1 MDTRFVAFTYH
12 KDHHEAIIAV
22 KLDEKV
28 IAAAIAGE
36 KEPSMD
42 RRPCCCTNA
51 FYKQD
56 KNQLIVTCH
65 KCMTTQYIS
74 NDELKKGYRI
84 GGEP

>member
-1 MDTRFVAFTYH
+1 METRFITFSNSGNGP
-12 KDHHEAIIAV
+12 EALIAV
-22 KLDEKV
+22 KLDEKT
-28 IAAAIAGE
+28 IARAIAGE
-36 KEPSMD
+36 KEPLED
-42 RRPCCCTNA
+42 RKPCCCTNA

-56 KNQLIVTCH
+56 KKQLIVDCK

>member
-1 MDTRFVAFTYH
+1 MEARFVSMINAENGL
-12 KDHHEAIIAV
+12 EAIIAV

-36 KEPSMD
+36 KEPLED
-42 RRPCCCTNA
+42 RKPCCCTNA

-56 KNQLIVTCH
+56 KKQLIVDCK